1 MCLMKTILEVNMFET
16 YIDFEPFSLILTII
30 NIAVL
35 AAIVTVIVYFIRY
48 AYKKT
53 KNKKDNFKNSE
64 IK

>member
-1 MCLMKTILEVNMFET
+1 MKTILEVNMFET

-53 KNKKDNFKNSE
+53 KNT
-64 IK
+64 